1 MVSSSSNGVSKL
13 PTGIVPIIHRAEVYQ
28 FIWCASIFL
37 VLTTIWTCLRI
48 YSRRVRNVAL
58 ALEDWLYYIAL
69 ISFYGF
75 IAALFMAVYLGGA
88 GYHMTRLTPY
98 HVARLTQSFLVLE
111 SLYGVTMCGVKWSML
126 FMLKR
131 IFAVPRFEI
140 VTWIIIGLQA
150 AWLVMTVLIGFLIC
164 RPVSKNWDPT
174 IPGTCGDRI
183 AGYTAVSVVNVIIDC
198 MMLILPLPMI
208 YNLQTKTGYKLCLF
222 CIFGI
227 GIVTIV
233 FSVVRLLS
241 LNELDFDD
249 FSYTAVPVMTWTAAE
264 AGVAVLVASSAL
276 LRPVVDKVIQCV
288 KSRSSRSSA
297 PSNAYTNSQSK
308 MNSKLRRGFVNVV
321 DSDDSLELGMMGPRT
336 EIQGGEGHSKGTLD
350 AMTTAGPEFKERK
363 GRMTIVVQ
371 KQVEQTFA
379 EREDHI

>member
-1 MVSSSSNGVSKL
+1 MASSSSDGVSKL
-13 PTGIVPIIHRAEVYQ
+13 PAGIVPIIHRAEVYQ

-37 VLTTIWTCLRI
+37 VLTTIWTGLRI

-88 GYHMTRLTPY
+88 GYHMIHLTPY

-208 YNLQTKTGYKLCLF
+208 YNLQTRTGYKLCLF

-288 KSRSSRSSA
+288 KSRSSRISA

-321 DSDDSLELGMMGPRT
+321 DSDDSLELGMMGART
-336 EIQGGEGHSKGTLD
+336 EIQGGEKHSKSTLNTV
-350 AMTTAGPEFKERK
+350 TTAGPEFTERR

-379 EREDHI
+379 EREDHV